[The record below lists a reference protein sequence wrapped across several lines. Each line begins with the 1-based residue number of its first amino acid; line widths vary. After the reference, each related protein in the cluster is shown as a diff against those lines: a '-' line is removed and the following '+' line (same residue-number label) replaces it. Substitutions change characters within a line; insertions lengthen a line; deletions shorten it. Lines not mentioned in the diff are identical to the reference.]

1 MTQDLVEARV
11 VRFLRSIA
19 EARGKGLKVGGRHGA
34 GEQRRLDPVQGV
46 EEVVAAPDGAAAA
59 LARIPSPWR
68 ASSASTVASGA
79 EAAGPDARPASAPAR
94 GAKATLFASRR
105 DEAAAMGDGVGLWST
120 RMDWQGASAS
130 WRGPCGRVVKER

>member
-1 MTQDLVEARV
+1 VAQDLVEARV
-11 VRFLRSIA
+11 VRFLRLVA
-19 EARGKGLKVGGRHGA
+19 EARGKGLKVDGRYGA

-94 GAKATLFASRR
+94 GAKATLFASRGSGG
-105 DEAAAMGDGVGLWST
+105 ADGRRCRSLVDAHGLAGCLGELAGT
-120 RMDWQGASAS
+120 VRP
-130 WRGPCGRVVKER
+130 RG